1 MARLFIT
8 PRELDL
14 ISDLTKEV
22 IKDVIGQKIYYY
34 PVRSDITSVHDVY
47 EESTEKVFDPPLEI
61 DALVEW
67 SPGDVR
73 TNKFGSE
80 KYHSIEARVHAQDL
94 NDKNLRM
101 KMGDFM
107 SYGSIMFEIV
117 QVVSISKIFGQV
129 EHVTGYKLVGK
140 QAREGLIT
148 RVGQLGPAAQNLD
161 TNKVTQDTFVQ
172 QRGSTTNEL
181 GETADRRELQADG
194 KLDVPLT
201 GPKKVSPDG
210 ISSSFYGDE

>member
-47 EESTEKVFDPPLEI
+47 EESTEKVFDSPLEI

-161 TNKVTQDTFVQ
+161 TNKVTQGTFVQ

-194 KLDVPLT
+194 KLDAPLT

>member
-22 IKDVIGQKIYYY
+22 IKDVIGQRIFYYA
-34 PVRSDITSVHDVY
+34 VRTDVTQVHDVY
-47 EESTEKVFDPPLEI
+47 EESTEKVFDPPIEI

-67 SPGDVR
+67 SPGEIR

-80 KYHSIEARVHAQDL
+80 KFHSIEARVHAQDL
-94 NDKNLRM
+94 IDKGLRM
-101 KMGDFM
+101 KMGDYF
-107 SYGSIMFEIV
+107 SYGSVFFEIA
-117 QVVSISKIFGQV
+117 QVVTISKIYGQV

-140 QAREGLIT
+140 QAREGLIDKAA
-148 RVGQLGPAAQNLD
+148 RGPTAQTLE
-161 TNKVTQDTFVQ
+161 TERTAQDTFVQ
-172 QRGSTTNEL
+172 QRGAATNEL

-194 KLDVPLT
+194 KLDAPLT
-201 GPKKVSPDG
+201 GPNKISPDG
-210 ISSSFYGDE
+210 ISSSFYGDK

>member
-73 TNKFGSE
+73 TNKF
-80 KYHSIEARVHAQDL
+80 
-94 NDKNLRM
+94 
-101 KMGDFM
+101 
-107 SYGSIMFEIV
+107 
-117 QVVSISKIFGQV
+117 
-129 EHVTGYKLVGK
+129 
-140 QAREGLIT
+140 
-148 RVGQLGPAAQNLD
+148 
-161 TNKVTQDTFVQ
+161 
-172 QRGSTTNEL
+172 
-181 GETADRRELQADG
+181 
-194 KLDVPLT
+194 
-201 GPKKVSPDG
+201 
-210 ISSSFYGDE
+210 

>member
-22 IKDVIGQKIYYY
+22 IKDVIGQKIFYY
-34 PVRSDITSVHDVY
+34 PIRSDVTAVHDVY
-47 EESTEKVFDPPLEI
+47 EESIEKVFDPPIEV

-67 SPGDVR
+67 SPGEVK
-73 TNKFGSE
+73 TTKFGSD

-94 NDKNLRM
+94 NDKGLRM

-107 SYGSIMFEIV
+107 SYGSIFFEIT
-117 QVVSISKIFGQV
+117 QVVTISKIFGQV

-140 QAREGLIT
+140 QAREGLINRT
-148 RVGQLGPAAQNLD
+148 APGPAAQNLEVD
-161 TNKVTQDTFVQ
+161 KVVQDKFVQ
-172 QRGSTTNEL
+172 QRGAASNEL
-181 GETADRRELQADG
+181 GPTADRRELQADG
-194 KLDVPLT
+194 KIDSPLT
-201 GPKKVSPDG
+201 GPKKVENDG

>member
-14 ISDLTKEV
+14 ISDLTKEI
-22 IKDVIGQKIYYY
+22 IKDVIGQKIFYYA
-34 PVRSDITSVHDVY
+34 VRSDVTSIHDVY
-47 EESTEKVFDPPLEI
+47 EESTEKIFDAPLEL

-67 SPGDVR
+67 SPGEIR

-80 KYHSIEARVHAQDL
+80 KFHSIEVRIHAQDL
-94 NDKNLRM
+94 SDKGLRM

-107 SYGSIMFEIV
+107 SYGSVFFEIT
-117 QVVSISKIFGQV
+117 QVVTISKIFGQV
-129 EHVTGYKLVGK
+129 EHITGYKLMGK
-140 QAREGLIT
+140 QAREGLIDKM
-148 RVGQLGPAAQNLD
+148 VQGPAAQTLE
-161 TNKVTQDTFVQ
+161 TEKVTQAVFVQ
-172 QRGSTTNEL
+172 QRGAAINEL

-194 KLDVPLT
+194 KLDAPLT

-210 ISSSFYGDE
+210 VNSSFYGDE

>member
-22 IKDVIGQKIYYY
+22 IKDVIGQVIFYY
-34 PVRSDITSVHDVY
+34 PVRTDVTQVHDVY
-47 EESTEKVFDPPLEI
+47 EESTQKVFDPPIEI

-67 SPGDVR
+67 SPGEIR

-94 NDKNLRM
+94 VDKGLRM

-107 SYGSIMFEIV
+107 SYGSVFFEIT
-117 QVVSISKIFGQV
+117 QVITISKIFGQV
-129 EHVTGYKLVGK
+129 EHITGYKLVGK
-140 QAREGLIT
+140 QAREGLINRST
-148 RVGQLGPAAQNLD
+148 LGPAAQTLE
-161 TNKVTQDTFVQ
+161 TEKVTQDTFVQ
-172 QRGSTTNEL
+172 QRGSLTNEN

-194 KLDVPLT
+194 KLDAPLT

-210 ISSSFYGDE
+210 INSSFYGDE

>member
-22 IKDVIGQKIYYY
+22 IKDVIGQRIFYY

-47 EESTEKVFDPPLEI
+47 EESTEKVFDPPIEI

-80 KYHSIEARVHAQDL
+80 KYHSLEARVHAQDL
-94 NDKNLRM
+94 NDRNLRM

-107 SYGSIMFEIV
+107 SYGSVMFEIV

-140 QAREGLIT
+140 QAREGLAT
-148 RVGQLGPAAQNLD
+148 RIAQLGPAAQNLD
-161 TNKVTQDTFVQ
+161 ANKISQDTFVQ
-172 QRGSTTNEL
+172 QRGAAVNEA

-194 KLDVPLT
+194 KLDAPLT

-210 ISSSFYGDE
+210 VSSSFYGDE